1 MGVKKFVGIG
11 TCAEYQNS
19 DKPMSINTPLEPK
32 LLYSVSKV
40 ICFSVL
46 SKYFLKIKKQN
57 LPGLVF
63 FIFMV
68 REKTQEDLFLI

>member
-32 LLYSVSKV
+32 LLYSVSKPPV
-40 ICFSVL
+40 
-46 SKYFLKIKKQN
+46 FLY
-57 LPGLVF
+57 
-63 FIFMV
+63 
-68 REKTQEDLFLI
+68 